1 MLVKISRFT
10 TLMQNDKSFN
20 DVQRNF
26 FKAAMRY
33 DCSYLY
39 RCKGGGRLYLFAFD
53 QADLIHIGILGK
65 LNGP

>member
-1 MLVKISRFT
+1 MQVNFTKFT
-10 TLMQNDKSFN
+10 TLLHNDKAFN
-20 DVQRNF
+20 DVQRAF

-39 RCKGGGRLYLFAFD
+39 RQKDGGRLYLFAFD

-65 LNGP
+65 LYGP